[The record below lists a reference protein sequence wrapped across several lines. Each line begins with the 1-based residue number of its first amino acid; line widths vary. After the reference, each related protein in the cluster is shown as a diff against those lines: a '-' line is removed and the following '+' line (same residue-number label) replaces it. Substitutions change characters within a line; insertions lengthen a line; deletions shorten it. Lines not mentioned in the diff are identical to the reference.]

1 MRGEEAAMI
10 RAVGRCFGGSS
21 ASVSVSP
28 APKEPGAVDIHL
40 GLSRGRKDGLEGIPR
55 ARERRVEEEEDFRSG
70 E

>member
-1 MRGEEAAMI
+1 MI

-28 APKEPGAVDIHL
+28 APTQPGAVDIDL
-40 GLSRGRKDGLEGIPR
+40 GLSRGRMEGILEDDIPSV
-55 ARERRVEEEEDFRSG
+55 RERVLDEEEDFRSG